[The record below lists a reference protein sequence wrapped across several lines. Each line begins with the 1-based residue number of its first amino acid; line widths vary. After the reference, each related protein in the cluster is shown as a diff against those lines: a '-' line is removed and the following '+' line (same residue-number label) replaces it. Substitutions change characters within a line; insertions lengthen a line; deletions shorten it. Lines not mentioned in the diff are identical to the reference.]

1 MAKVAL
7 LERGA
12 RQLTEGIR
20 VSYDRCRIVDVL
32 MDISPGVQRKS

>member
-1 MAKVAL
+1 MAEVAL
-7 LERGA
+7 LRTGA

-32 MDISPGVQRKS
+32 MEIFPGVQRKS